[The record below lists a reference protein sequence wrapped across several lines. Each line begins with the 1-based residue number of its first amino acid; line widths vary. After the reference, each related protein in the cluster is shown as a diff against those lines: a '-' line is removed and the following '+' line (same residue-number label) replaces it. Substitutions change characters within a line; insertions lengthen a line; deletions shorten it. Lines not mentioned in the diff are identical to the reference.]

1 MHAKFS
7 KKTKKFGTEVV
18 LRAKRLKIFILKKKT
33 VGPNNWHEASFY
45 IKEQAHK
52 KPWNLYLGLV
62 YEISILKSF
71 YYWCMHTNE
80 LYFKVLVKKLNFVF
94 LSVKKWQ
101 KRTGN
106 ALNKP
111 PSVLD

>member
-7 KKTKKFGTEVV
+7 KKTKKFGTVVV
-18 LRAKRLKIFILKKKT
+18 LRAKRFKIFIFKKKT

-62 YEISILKSF
+62 YEISILKRQFFLKIRSAF
-71 YYWCMHTNE
+71 
-80 LYFKVLVKKLNFVF
+80 LYIKYERETQNFVWISF
-94 LSVKKWQ
+94 TQ
-101 KRTGN
+101 K
-106 ALNKP
+106 
-111 PSVLD
+111 